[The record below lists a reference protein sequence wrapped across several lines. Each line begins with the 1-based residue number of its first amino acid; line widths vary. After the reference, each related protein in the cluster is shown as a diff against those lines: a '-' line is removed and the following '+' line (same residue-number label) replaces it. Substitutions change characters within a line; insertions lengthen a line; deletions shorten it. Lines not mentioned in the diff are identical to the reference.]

1 MMTELTTS
9 GCNAHIVRLPQN
21 QLLTYFDPRGGGDF
35 VNCLIFCEKNNVCV
49 APLLGSLLTS

>member
-21 QLLTYFDPRGGGDF
+21 QLLTYFDPRGA
-35 VNCLIFCEKNNVCV
+35 I
-49 APLLGSLLTS
+49 LLTAWYSAKRTMCALHPC

>member
-21 QLLTYFDPRGGGDF
+21 QLLTYFDPPGGDF
-35 VNCLIFCEKNNVCV
+35 VNCLIFSETNNVCV

>member
-1 MMTELTTS
+1 MTELTTK

-21 QLLTYFDPRGGGDF
+21 QLLAKFDPRGVDF
-35 VNCLIFCEKNNVCV
+35 VNCLIFNQTNNVCV